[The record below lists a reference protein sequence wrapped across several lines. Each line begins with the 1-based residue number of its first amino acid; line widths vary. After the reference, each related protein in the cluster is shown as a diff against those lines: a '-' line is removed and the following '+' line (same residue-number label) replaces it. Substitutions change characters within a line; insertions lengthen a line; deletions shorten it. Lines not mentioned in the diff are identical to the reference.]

1 MFPGQQDG
9 TVIGLDKLVY
19 SKDLNKK
26 AVEGW
31 SRGVFDAKVLF
42 PNWFNKETMGQ
53 LLGGRNRR
61 DFRVPG
67 GKQTDTRRGR
77 ECSPCF

>member
-1 MFPGQQDG
+1 MFPGQQGG

-31 SRGVFDAKVLF
+31 SRGGFDAKVLF
-42 PNWFNKETMGQ
+42 PDWF
-53 LLGGRNRR
+53 LI
-61 DFRVPG
+61 
-67 GKQTDTRRGR
+67 
-77 ECSPCF
+77 CW